1 MVQLSAAATSE
12 VLRLKAKTHNANSK
26 LRISVLSGS
35 CLNFSYSLTFDA
47 DVQPGDKLYQ
57 NPNILIVVSFEA
69 LPYLDGLILDY
80 SEDLMGGGFRF
91 HNPNVVQSCSC
102 GNSFSIQNTH

>member
-1 MVQLSAAATSE
+1 MVQLSAAATGE
-12 VLRLKAKTHNANSK
+12 VLRLKAKTHNADSK
-26 LRISVLSGS
+26 LRISVLSGN
-35 CLNFSYSLTFDA
+35 CLNFSYSLTFDV

-57 NPNILIVVSFEA
+57 NANIVIIVSFKA
-69 LPYLDGLILDY
+69 LPYLNGLVVDY

-102 GNSFSIQNTH
+102 GNSFSVQSTH